1 MQNIYEV
8 LNIAA
13 TEKAPTRVKLTREKL
28 AQREYQE
35 RIAKAVRE
43 RSDVFY
49 NTRKEGGITDQAFEN
64 VFGNRVSQLT
74 ILLMAGCFIRE
85 QIVQIMGIKEGAIC
99 NYLTQCT
106 DRGVFYVQESRDG
119 LLRVATE
126 AEWEKHRIAGVSV
139 SPAEQAKKEQAKL
152 ARREK
157 NLAEAKE
164 RLSSVVSR
172 LTVAEH
178 DEDLQAQHKY
188 LKGKVDMLEV
198 EVLWSQQAL
207 SALPPAE
214 ETSDPA
220 EETSDPAEETSDP
233 AEETSDPAEETSDPA
248 EETSDPAE
256 ADLFD

>member
-1 MQNIYEV
+1 MKNIYEV

-28 AQREYQE
+28 AQHEYQE

-49 NTRKEGGITDQAFEN
+49 NTRKGGGIADQAFEN

-74 ILLMAGCFIRE
+74 VLLMAGCFTRE

-99 NYLTQCT
+99 NYLSSCT
-106 DRGVFYVQESRDG
+106 SAGVFYVQEPRDIHG
-119 LLRVATE
+119 NDGVLHIATE

-139 SPAEQAKKEQAKL
+139 SPAEQAKKEQVKL
-152 ARREK
+152 ARLEK

-164 RLSSVVSR
+164 RFSSVVSR

-207 SALPPAE
+207 SALPPVE
-214 ETSDPA
+214 EIAQADA
-220 EETSDPAEETSDP
+220 DEGDDAD
-233 AEETSDPAEETSDPA
+233 
-248 EETSDPAE
+248 E
-256 ADLFD
+256 ADLFE

>member
-8 LNIAA
+8 LDIAA
-13 TEKAPTRVKLTREKL
+13 TEQAPTRVRLTREKL

-43 RSDVFY
+43 RSVEFY
-49 NTRKEGGITDQAFEN
+49 DARLEVGGITDQAFEN

-74 ILLMAGCFIRE
+74 ILLMAGCFTRE

-99 NYLTQCT
+99 NYLSSCT
-106 DRGVFYVQESRDG
+106 SAGVFYVQEPRDIHG
-119 LLRVATE
+119 NDGVLHIATE

-139 SPAEQAKKEQAKL
+139 SPAEQAKKERAKL
-152 ARREK
+152 ARLEK

-198 EVLWSQQAL
+198 EVLWSRQAL

-220 EETSDPAEETSDP
+220 EETSDPAE
-233 AEETSDPAEETSDPA
+233 
-248 EETSDPAE
+248 
-256 ADLFD
+256 ADLFE

>member
-43 RSDVFY
+43 HSVEFY
-49 NTRKEGGITDQAFEN
+49 DARLEVDGITDQAFEN

-74 ILLMAGCFIRE
+74 ILLLAGCYSRV
-85 QIVQIMGIKEGAIC
+85 QIVQIMNIKQDAIC

-106 DRGVFYVQESRDG
+106 DREVFYVQEPRGINGNDG
-119 LLRVATE
+119 VLRVATE
-126 AEWEKHRIAGVSV
+126 AEWEEHRIAGASV
-139 SPAEQAKKEQAKL
+139 NPVEQAKKEQAKL
-152 ARREK
+152 ARLEK

-207 SALPPAE
+207 SALPPVNEGANV
-214 ETSDPA
+214 D
-220 EETSDPAEETSDP
+220 
-233 AEETSDPAEETSDPA
+233 
-248 EETSDPAE
+248 E
-256 ADLFD
+256 ADLFS